1 MELNNLVLRNECKG
15 CVRQSLIALYDL
27 SVGVLPLDLTLQPHP
42 TLHGEELGSD
52 MADVLICYDE
62 CAENHPSVT
71 YVAGFITEYVMEFE
85 RFLWDRLPLNRGK
98 GA

>member
-1 MELNNLVLRNECKG
+1 
-15 CVRQSLIALYDL
+15 
-27 SVGVLPLDLTLQPHP
+27 
-42 TLHGEELGSD
+42 